1 MIRIKND
8 NLLVEISE
16 LGAEVRAVV
25 NIETDHQYMWS
36 GDGRVWAGV
45 SPVLFP
51 VVGKSHDNKI
61 KYQGKEYPM
70 GNHGLARHTVFD
82 IVLHS
87 ENSVILAMETSKD
100 NYPFR
105 LRFEVTYTLEANK
118 LITEYNIINLDDSV
132 ASCGFGAHPAFACPF
147 DEKHKFSDYEIRF
160 SEQKLDFHTITPEA
174 FYTGEIKHFK
184 LSKIELDNHTFD
196 NDALVYSGFTDK
208 KVRLAE
214 KDSDRYVE
222 VSFDG
227 FEYLGLWSKP
237 KANAPYVCIEPWCGR
252 SDTLGM
258 DLDIEYRIGNVDIEP
273 QQNFSRSYTIE
284 FGY

>member
-16 LGAEVRAVV
+16 LGAEVRAVI
-25 NIETDHQYMWS
+25 NTATEHEYMWS

-87 ENSVILAMETSKD
+87 ENSIILAMETTKED
-100 NYPFR
+100 YPFR
-105 LRFEVTYTLEANK
+105 LRLEISYTLEANK
-118 LITEYNIINLDDSV
+118 LLTEYNIINLEDNV

-147 DEKHKFSDYEIRF
+147 DDKHQINDYEITF
-160 SEQKLDFHTITPEA
+160 SEQKIRFSSYYTRGFLYWRNQAFQTI
-174 FYTGEIKHFK
+174 
-184 LSKIELDNHTFD
+184 
-196 NDALVYSGFTDK
+196 
-208 KVRLAE
+208 
-214 KDSDRYVE
+214 
-222 VSFDG
+222 
-227 FEYLGLWSKP
+227 
-237 KANAPYVCIEPWCGR
+237 
-252 SDTLGM
+252 
-258 DLDIEYRIGNVDIEP
+258 
-273 QQNFSRSYTIE
+273 
-284 FGY
+284 